1 MLRHSHLADT
11 LMLKLNILLKRLI
24 LVVEKEAMN
33 TIRILL
39 AEDHVVVRQGTRQLL
54 EREPDFE
61 IVGEAGDGEEAV
73 RLASQLKPEVVIM
86 DVAMPKLSGI
96 EATKQIKAN
105 LPATIVLVLTGYDYD
120 EYVFSMLEAGAAG
133 YLLKN
138 VSGSELI
145 HAVRAVYVGE
155 PIIHPVILSK
165 LMARF
170 KTPVAGPA
178 PVETAQPLS
187 EREMEV
193 LKVAA
198 KGMSNRD
205 IGGTLFISE
214 RTVQAHMRSIFN
226 KLGVGSRSEAIL
238 YGLKKGWFTIDDLP

>member
-1 MLRHSHLADT
+1 MG
-11 LMLKLNILLKRLI
+11 
-24 LVVEKEAMN
+24 

-54 EREPDFE
+54 EHEPDFE

-73 RLASQLKPEVVIM
+73 RLAAQLKPDVVIM
-86 DVAMPKLSGI
+86 DVAMPNLSGI
-96 EATKQIKAN
+96 EATKQIKAQ
-105 LPATIVLVLTGYDYD
+105 LPSVIVLVLTGYDYD

-138 VSGSELI
+138 VSGDELI
-145 HAVRAVYVGE
+145 RAIRAVYGGE
-155 PIIHPVILSK
+155 PMMHPTILKK
-165 LMARF
+165 LITRF
-170 KTPVAGPA
+170 KTLPTPAGLASAESP
-178 PVETAQPLS
+178 QPLS

-198 KGMSNRD
+198 KGMSNKD
-205 IGGTLFISE
+205 IASTLFISE

-226 KLGVGSRSEAIL
+226 KLGVGGRSEAVV
-238 YGLKKGWFTIDDLP
+238 YGLKRGWFNIKDLP

>member
-1 MLRHSHLADT
+1 
-11 LMLKLNILLKRLI
+11 
-24 LVVEKEAMN
+24 MN
-33 TIRILL
+33 TIKILL

-54 EREPDFE
+54 EREPDFD

-73 RLASQLKPEVVIM
+73 RLASQLKPDVVIM

-105 LPATIVLVLTGYDYD
+105 LPSTSVLVLTGYDYD
-120 EYVFSMLEAGAAG
+120 EYIFSMLEAGAAG

-138 VSGSELI
+138 VSGDELI
-145 HAVRAVYVGE
+145 GAVRAVYSGE
-155 PIIHPVILSK
+155 PMIHPAVLRK
-165 LMARF
+165 MMTRL
-170 KTPVAGPA
+170 KTPAPA
-178 PVETAQPLS
+178 PDQVQALSPLS
-187 EREMEV
+187 ERELEV

-205 IGGTLFISE
+205 IAGELFISE

-238 YGLKKGWFTIDDLP
+238 YGLKRGWFSIEELP

>member
-1 MLRHSHLADT
+1 
-11 LMLKLNILLKRLI
+11 
-24 LVVEKEAMN
+24 MN

-54 EREPDFE
+54 EREQDFE

-73 RLASQLKPEVVIM
+73 RLASQLKPDVVIM
-86 DVAMPKLSGI
+86 DVALPKLSGI
-96 EATKQIKAN
+96 EATKQIKAI

-120 EYVFSMLEAGAAG
+120 EYIFSMLEAGAAG

-138 VSGSELI
+138 VSGDELI
-145 HAVRAVYVGE
+145 SAVRAVNAGE
-155 PIIHPVILSK
+155 PMIHPTVLRK
-165 LMARF
+165 LMTRF
-170 KTPVAGPA
+170 KTPAAKPTLA
-178 PVETAQPLS
+178 RPSQPLS

-193 LKVAA
+193 LKIAA
-198 KGMSNRD
+198 KGMSNKN
-205 IGGTLFISE
+205 IGDKLFISE

-238 YGLKKGWFTIDDLP
+238 HGLKRGWFAIEDLP

>member
-1 MLRHSHLADT
+1 M
-11 LMLKLNILLKRLI
+11 K
-24 LVVEKEAMN
+24 
-33 TIRILL
+33 TIKILL

-54 EREPDFE
+54 EREKDFK
-61 IVGEAGDGEEAV
+61 IVGEAGNGEEAV
-73 RLASQLKPEVVIM
+73 RLAQDLKPDVIIM

-96 EATKQIKAN
+96 EATKQIKAI
-105 LPATIVLVLTGYDYD
+105 LPATSILVLTGYDYD
-120 EYVFSMLEAGAAG
+120 EYIFSMLEAGAAG

-138 VSGSELI
+138 VSGDELI
-145 HAVRAVYVGE
+145 GAVRAVYAGE
-155 PIIHPVILSK
+155 PMIHPTVLRK
-165 LMARF
+165 LMTRF
-170 KTPVAGPA
+170 KTPVSKPA
-178 PVETAQPLS
+178 PPKTAVSPLS

-205 IGGTLFISE
+205 IAGELFISE

-238 YGLKKGWFTIDDLP
+238 HGLKKDWFNIEDLP

>member
-1 MLRHSHLADT
+1 
-11 LMLKLNILLKRLI
+11 
-24 LVVEKEAMN
+24 MN

-54 EREPDFE
+54 EREQDFE

-73 RLASQLKPEVVIM
+73 RLASQLKPDVVIM

-96 EATKQIKAN
+96 EATKQIKAI

-120 EYVFSMLEAGAAG
+120 EYIFSMLEAGAAG

-138 VSGSELI
+138 VSGDELI
-145 HAVRAVYVGE
+145 SAVRAVNAGE
-155 PIIHPVILSK
+155 PMIHPTVLRK
-165 LMARF
+165 LMTRF
-170 KTPVAGPA
+170 KTPAAKPTSA
-178 PVETAQPLS
+178 RPSQPLS

-198 KGMSNRD
+198 KGMSNKD
-205 IGGTLFISE
+205 IGDKLFISE

-238 YGLKKGWFTIDDLP
+238 HGLKRGWFAIEDLP